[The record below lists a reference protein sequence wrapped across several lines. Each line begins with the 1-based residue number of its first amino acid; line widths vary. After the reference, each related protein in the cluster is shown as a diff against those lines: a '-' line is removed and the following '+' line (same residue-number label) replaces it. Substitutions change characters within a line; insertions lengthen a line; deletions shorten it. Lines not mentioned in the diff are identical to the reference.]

1 MNAFDHDM
9 HHDKFESLEVTEHA
23 EKANAH
29 KTNSLRDGS
38 KNDFNPVSRKNIDA
52 FTNQC
57 YKPPMSHEYYSAGV
71 NY

>member
-9 HHDKFESLEVTEHA
+9 HHDKFESLEATEHA

-29 KTNSLRDGS
+29 KTNSLRDGC
-38 KNDFNPVSRKNIDA
+38 KNYCTPEGPKNIDA

-57 YKPPMSHEYYSAGV
+57 
-71 NY
+71 